1 MNFKTSPKTAFAIA
15 ATVAATIA
23 TVSPANAAVWQPTA
37 ANSLDSSSYSITSE
51 DSFTTTAGY
60 SALYNDAS
68 DELCITLGQGS
79 CAAATTGSFSGT
91 YILPICE
98 SATQILCLEGE
109 NIYKQ
114 GSSAAAATFM
124 RQVDAP
130 VTAVVAGSKL
140 PKGGATALF
149 NAPSAPNASGATTY
163 AVAVEADV
171 AIKKGVV
178 TSKSLTA
185 TVKPYSQKVDTYVK
199 ASKIVGSGSNAFVAD
214 FSDSKCAFT
223 EESICGELQD
233 FTLDTRVGLSFR
245 IGKSTNTFY
254 SGRVKAPVLAI
265 ANAAT
270 AGYQKV
276 SLNAQ
281 PVLVQGLS
289 QKFALSNAP
298 AGLDL
303 GGSPKPRT
311 DYALSSTKDIN
322 SLRSAQGNKAS
333 GARTFWSFN
342 NQDETVVNLSV
353 ATKCTSATGVKGIVA
368 TDALIADAFSPV
380 KSGTVLKH
388 TINSFGLNAD
398 STPALSSWD
407 LVLANDYARC
417 AFGLAKTGAIKVKPT
432 VATAAKGAGFTATGT
447 SNSAWATVA
456 VRNIKF
462 VGANTISVAIT
473 K

>member
-1 MNFKTSPKTAFAIA
+1 MNLKLSLKTAFAIA
-15 ATVAATIA
+15 ATLAATIA

-60 SALYNDAS
+60 SALYNDAN
-68 DELCITLGQGS
+68 DALCITLGQGS

-98 SATQILCLEGE
+98 SATQILCLEGV

-149 NAPSAPNASGATTY
+149 NAPTAPNASGATTY

-178 TSKSLTA
+178 TATGFTA
-185 TVKPYSQKVDTYVK
+185 VVKPYSLVTDPYTR
-199 ASKIVGSGSNAFVAD
+199 ASKITGIGANAAIED
-214 FSDSKCAFT
+214 NSDSKCAFT
-223 EESICGELQD
+223 ENGVCGELQD
-233 FTLDTRVGLSFR
+233 FTLDTRVGVAFR
-245 IGKSTNTFY
+245 IGKAANTFY
-254 SGRVKAPVLAI
+254 SARVKAPVLAVTK
-265 ANAAT
+265 AAAT
-270 AGYQKV
+270 NYLKV

-281 PVLVQGLS
+281 PVAVQGLS
-289 QKFALSNAP
+289 IKLPTTNVP
-298 AGLDL
+298 AGLTIGSAPKAKTDYTLGGTADVNALRAITGNKPTGVRTMWAFTNQDSTVVDL
-303 GGSPKPRT
+303 G
-311 DYALSSTKDIN
+311 TKT
-322 SLRSAQGNKAS
+322 ACVAS
-333 GARTFWSFN
+333 N
-342 NQDETVVNLSV
+342 
-353 ATKCTSATGVKGIVA
+353 GVKGLIA
-368 TDALIADAFSPV
+368 TDALIADSFNPV
-380 KSGTVLKH
+380 KASGVVKQ
-388 TINSFGLNAD
+388 TINSFGSNWD
-398 STPALSSWD
+398 STPTLGNWD

-432 VATAAKGAGFTATGT
+432 VAAVAKGAGFAATGT
-447 SNSAWATVA
+447 SNASWATA
-456 VRNIKF
+456 SVRNIKF
-462 VGANTISVAIT
+462 TGSTVVSVAVT

>member
-1 MNFKTSPKTAFAIA
+1 MSKHKIARGAIA
-15 ATVAATIA
+15 AIAAITLA
-23 TVSPANAAVWQPTA
+23 LTASAAASAAVYWPTA
-37 ANSLDSSSYSITSE
+37 ADNLTKTSFAVDSQENFVSTQ
-51 DSFTTTAGY
+51 GY
-60 SALYNDAS
+60 STLYNDANDS
-68 DELCITLGQGS
+68 LCITLGEGA
-79 CAAATTGSFSGT
+79 CASTSTGSFSGT
-91 YILPICE
+91 YILPVCE
-98 SATQILCLEGE
+98 SATQTLCLDGV

-114 GSSAAAATFM
+114 GSSASAATLI
-124 RQVDAP
+124 RQVSAP

-140 PKGGATALF
+140 PKGGATTLW
-149 NAPSAPNASGATTY
+149 NAPTAPNASGETTY
-163 AVAVEADV
+163 AVSIEADV

-178 TSKSLTA
+178 TSKSFTA

-265 ANAAT
+265 ANAGT

-353 ATKCTSATGVKGIVA
+353 ASKCTAATGVKGIVA

-380 KSGTVLKH
+380 KSGTVVKH

-398 STPALSSWD
+398 STTALSSWD

>member
-1 MNFKTSPKTAFAIA
+1 MKLK
-15 ATVAATIA
+15 TIA
-23 TVSPANAAVWQPTA
+23 SIFLTGVLAVSTVITTGAAASAAVWQPTA
-37 ANSLDSSSYSITSE
+37 ASQLDANSFSITAE
-51 DSFTTTAGY
+51 DNFASTQGY
-60 SALYNDAS
+60 STLYNDANDS
-68 DELCITLGQGS
+68 LCITLGEGA
-79 CAAATTGSFSGT
+79 CASTSTGSFSGT
-91 YILPICE
+91 YILPVCE
-98 SATQILCLEGE
+98 SATQTLCLEGV

-114 GSSAAAATFM
+114 GSSASAATLI
-124 RQVDAP
+124 RQVSAP

-140 PKGGATALF
+140 PKGGATTLW
-149 NAPSAPNASGATTY
+149 NAPTAPNASGETTY
-163 AVAVEADV
+163 AVSIEADV

-178 TSKSLTA
+178 TSKSFTA

-353 ATKCTSATGVKGIVA
+353 ATKCTAATGVKGIVA

-398 STPALSSWD
+398 STTALSSWD

-447 SNSAWATVA
+447 SSSAWATVA